1 LPDPQGLVSVRLTAL
16 TEKPGQPRGRD
27 DLPLSSDKEWKAEHS
42 MGWTYC
48 QTCGDVTDNGDRCE
62 DCEKEDK
69 SD

>member
-1 LPDPQGLVSVRLTAL
+1 
-16 TEKPGQPRGRD
+16 
-27 DLPLSSDKEWKAEHS
+27 